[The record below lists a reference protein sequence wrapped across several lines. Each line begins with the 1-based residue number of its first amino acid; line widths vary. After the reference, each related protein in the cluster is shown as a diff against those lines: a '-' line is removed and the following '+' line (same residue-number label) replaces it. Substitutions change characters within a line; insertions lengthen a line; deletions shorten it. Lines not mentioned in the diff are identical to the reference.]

1 MVSFSYMLAP
11 LEDMAS
17 NAFRSICHK
26 YGADLTFT
34 EMTRIESLAKKN
46 KSTWSRIELKD
57 DTPTVIQL
65 FGAKEMHFK
74 RFLNMQKMPGILF
87 AMSVVIVFAFFITQK
102 TLAQSSPFSF
112 LSFIIPVYA
121 IIPMLLRKIT
131 SILQFCLSNL
141 HHIISQYKC
150 FYSY

>member
-74 RFLNMQKMPGILF
+74 RFLNMFEPSRGFKGFNLNLGCPDPKVIRLGQGC
-87 AMSVVIVFAFFITQK
+87 AMVRRISK
-102 TLAQSSPFSF
+102 T
-112 LSFIIPVYA
+112 
-121 IIPMLLRKIT
+121 RKIA
-131 SILQFCLSNL
+131 
-141 HHIISQYKC
+141 
-150 FYSY
+150 